1 MSAGRAGKGIL
12 PSTIRRI
19 SDGFYIGWATRV
31 AIGAGRSWVLRML
44 SPIDRLGKT
53 VKICGHHVA
62 PAPDQDYEAM
72 VPLTHEESGTKLNC
86 YYHIPRAAEASPS
99 STLPEVAAAPPGA
112 ADTIQPDSAC
122 WSLGLLRRGPILE
135 KRSKAY
141 EVGKMLGKGAHG
153 QVFHLTFKGS
163 PGTRLCAKM
172 LRCDDSTQR
181 NTRTEV
187 YAMERC
193 NACPAGFVRLLDV
206 FVKGSLLKSPT
217 RYVYMVMEK
226 WEMELAAFIAKAAPT
241 PLQIRSALHGPLQG
255 LRFLHDHLLL
265 VHCDVASKNIFV
277 NMGMVAAVQDIV
289 AVLGDLG
296 AVREVCNA
304 RLPFVYFSGGAGDS
318 AQKHIY
324 RWVGVFVVR
333 VWAGGVG
340 KG

>member
-1 MSAGRAGKGIL
+1 MAI
-12 PSTIRRI
+12 
-19 SDGFYIGWATRV
+19 TR
-31 AIGAGRSWVLRML
+31 LRH
-44 SPIDRLGKT
+44 K
-53 VKICGHHVA
+53 
-62 PAPDQDYEAM
+62 
-72 VPLTHEESGTKLNC
+72 ESGTKLNFF
-86 YYHIPRAAEASPS
+86 YHIPHAVAGPAIGNDALVAAGASPS
-99 STLPEVAAAPPGA
+99 SMLPEVAAAPPGA

-122 WSLGLLRRGPILE
+122 WSLGLLRRDPILE

-141 EVGKMLGKGAHG
+141 EVGKMLGQGAHG

-172 LRCDDSTQR
+172 LRCDDPTQR

-226 WEMELAAFIAKAAPT
+226 WEMDLAAFIAKAAPT
-241 PLQIRSALHGPLQG
+241 PLQIRSAVHGPLQG

-289 AVLGDLG
+289 VVLGDLG
-296 AVREVCNA
+296 AVREV
-304 RLPFVYFSGGAGDS
+304 FHGALGCS
-318 AQKHIY
+318 P
-324 RWVGVFVVR
+324 
-333 VWAGGVG
+333 
-340 KG
+340 